1 MEKWNE
7 EVAEFARNVRVDV
20 ARVLNR
26 TNDSH
31 IGGGYSSIDILS
43 VLYKKVLNLDKNKLK
58 DPNRNVFI

>member
-20 ARVLNR
+20 AKVLNR

-31 IGGGYSSIDILS
+31 IGGGILPLIFF
-43 VLYKKVLNLDKNKLK
+43 LYYIRKC
-58 DPNRNVFI
+58 